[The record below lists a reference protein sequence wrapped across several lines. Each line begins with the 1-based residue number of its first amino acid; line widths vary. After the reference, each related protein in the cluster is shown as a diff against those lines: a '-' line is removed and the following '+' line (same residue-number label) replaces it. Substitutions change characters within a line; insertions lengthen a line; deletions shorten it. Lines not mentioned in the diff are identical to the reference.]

1 MAAVDKACTGNGSL
15 DSGESFSRSFTVK
28 TRPPQPVSGRVR
40 FKSYLNAGGAREL
53 HTCASTVSFMGGCR
67 VNDARFSPTRTSR
80 YLMTTRYT
88 YTWGPDV
95 ARTRFTYRMEP
106 NQPVFVT
113 PRSMRKMRKG
123 KRRNTGD
130 GDDGRGPT
138 NMLRVREKGQS
149 EKNTRRRMIRCCATS
164 NDREKYSFVIYKIA
178 IATCTL
184 M

>member
-88 YTWGPDV
+88 YTWGQTWLEHV
-95 ARTRFTYRMEP
+95 SLIVWNRTSLFSWHHAPWERWE
-106 NQPVFVT
+106 
-113 PRSMRKMRKG
+113 
-123 KRRNTGD
+123 
-130 GDDGRGPT
+130 
-138 NMLRVREKGQS
+138 REKGEIQGT
-149 EKNTRRRMIRCCATS
+149 ETMEEDQR
-164 NDREKYSFVIYKIA
+164 
-178 IATCTL
+178 TCYV
-184 M
+184 